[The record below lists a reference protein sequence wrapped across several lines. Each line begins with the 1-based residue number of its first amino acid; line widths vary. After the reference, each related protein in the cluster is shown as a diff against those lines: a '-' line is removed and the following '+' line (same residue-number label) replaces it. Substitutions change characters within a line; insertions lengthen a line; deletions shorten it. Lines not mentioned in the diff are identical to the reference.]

1 MRTRNFVPTIIAYI
15 FGFAVIFTFL
25 HFEQRIYLWDFRGYW
40 VQYMDLAKLASS
52 SPIYFIKSIRESVQS
67 SDYNNLIVAI
77 PALLVFITGDSR
89 EAFLYSIFVIYLIP
103 FSILFGYFASNFIHR
118 VYSIHLPPLSYC
130 LLALFC
136 MPIWTTLLRGEP
148 DVAGLIAMVSAVG
161 AIFTLRADRVHLS
174 RALLIGLSIWAAFL
188 ARRWYAFGMMP
199 IAFFAPLLTIYL
211 TVAERKIALS
221 RSIAFTAINYLIAGT
236 LALFLLATLQHDLVV
251 RVLSTSYGDVYDAY
265 QRELAFHL
273 WRVYSHFGIL
283 PLTLALA
290 GSVIGLKNR
299 SARPY
304 LLYAIACC
312 LVTYVSFIRTQQFEN
327 HHFLMISFWLL
338 FFQAIGLS
346 VFAKLNSRRLVKL
359 VTIYSTVVFAL
370 PWAVMASGLKPSVF
384 VIPSAI
390 QPMRVENYNEYKRL
404 VDDLV
409 RLGDIKIAV
418 IGSGKN
424 FNDSMMMSLSDEKLV
439 KQFIAI
445 PHVDKMHGFM
455 PEPFSADYIVLSS
468 PVATHLPR
476 GQEVIRI
483 YSESF
488 SRFISE
494 GTYSQVGS
502 DYKLAGGMIAKVF
515 KRNFPV
521 SREQIKSVLEK
532 IYAVYPDWR
541 ERYENS
547 LLLDQMFSKIK
558 LGDKWGFVR
567 FDTKNN
573 RIELHPGQTT
583 PTSFSIASGRN
594 LAVGLVRPCG
604 GSDGV
609 IVGIDGNGNHIE
621 RSVTTTEPIVFD
633 TSKFAGSEMT
643 ITVSNNTNP
652 TCDHTYVEIA
662 KPQ

>member
-1 MRTRNFVPTIIAYI
+1 MKTRNVLPTISISLL
-15 FGFAVIFTFL
+15 GFAVIFIFL
-25 HFEQRIYLWDFRGYW
+25 HFEQKIYSWDYRGYW
-40 VQYMDLAKLASS
+40 VQYMDLGKLAVT
-52 SPIYFIKSIRESVQS
+52 SPRHFIDSIRESVQA

-77 PALLVFITGDSR
+77 PALLTVLTGDSR
-89 EAFLYSIFVIYLIP
+89 EAFLASLFVIYFIP
-103 FSILFGYFASNFIHR
+103 FSLLFGHFASNFAEKL
-118 VYSIHLPPLSYC
+118 YSVRLSPLAYS
-130 LLALFC
+130 LLSLSC

-148 DVAGLIAMVSAVG
+148 DVAGMIAMVLAVG
-161 AIFTLRADRVHLS
+161 AIFNLRADQVYLG

-188 ARRWYAFGMMP
+188 ARRWYAFGVMP
-199 IAFFAPLLTIYL
+199 IALCAPLLTIYL
-211 TVAERKIALS
+211 TVSERKCSFGVSLLYC
-221 RSIAFTAINYLIAGT
+221 AINYLIAGSI
-236 LALFLLATLQHDLVV
+236 AVLLVLSLQYDLVL
-251 RVLSTSYGDVYDAY
+251 RILSTSYGDIYDAY
-265 QRELAFHL
+265 QRELPFHL
-273 WRVYSHFGIL
+273 LRIYSHFGIF
-283 PLTLALA
+283 PIVLALL
-290 GSVIGLKNR
+290 GLVLGLRNR

-304 LLYAIACC
+304 FIYALVCC
-312 LVTYVSFIRTQQFEN
+312 LSTYIAFIRTQQFEN

-346 VFAKLNSRRLVKL
+346 AIAKLDARGLVKL
-359 VTIYSTVVFAL
+359 VIIYSTVVFAL
-370 PWAVMASGLKPSVF
+370 PWVVVASGLKPFVY
-384 VIPSAI
+384 VIPSAV

-409 RLGDIKIAV
+409 AFGDVRIAV

-439 KQFIAI
+439 KRFIAI

-476 GQEVIRI
+476 GQEVLRI

-488 SRFISE
+488 SNFAND

-502 DYKLAGGMIAKVF
+502 EYKLSGGMIATVF

-547 LLLDQMFSKIK
+547 LLLDQLFSKVK

-583 PTSFSIASGRN
+583 PTSFTLGTGRKM
-594 LAVGLVRPCG
+594 AVALVRPCG

-609 IVGIDGNGNHIE
+609 FISIDGDDDHIKK
-621 RSVTTTEPIVFD
+621 SVTTTTPIVFD
-633 TSKFAGSEMT
+633 TSKFSGSEMT
-643 ITVSNNTNP
+643 ITVSNNANP
-652 TCDHTYVEIA
+652 TCDHTYVEVA
-662 KPQ
+662 R